1 MTFVQPDSLAKKP
14 DAIQKIVI
22 AGGGTAGWMAAA
34 ALSNALGK
42 ACEIHLVESAEIGTV
57 GVGEATIPHIQLF
70 NEILGLDENE
80 FMRKTQATFKLG
92 IEFVNWKQKGQS
104 YVHPFGT
111 YGDDIAAVPF
121 HHYWLKLFHAGLAP
135 DLEQFSLTTQAAYA
149 NKFMRSVDI
158 PDSPLSKLNYAF
170 QFDAGLY
177 AAFLRNYA
185 EQRGVKRIEGKIAQ
199 VKLRAHD
206 GFIESLLLESGLL
219 LEGDLFIDCTGFRGL
234 LIEQALQTG
243 YDDWS
248 QWLPCDRAIAVP
260 CAKAEVLTPYTRAT
274 AHTAGWQ
281 WRIPL
286 QHRIGNGHVYSSKFM
301 SDDEACAILLK
312 NLDGKAMAEPKQ
324 LGFKAGKRKK
334 MWVKNCVAIGLAS
347 GFMEPLE
354 STSIHLIQTA
364 IARLISLFPSRAFHQ
379 NEIDLFNQHGAYEY
393 ERIRDFLI
401 LHYKATERT
410 DSSFWNH
417 CREMEIPQYLQ
428 NKIALYQNSGR
439 IYRENDE
446 LFSVTSWLA
455 VFEGQGI
462 KARAYHPLVDNMNV
476 GELQTRMADYLKVLR
491 KCESL
496 IPTHSDYI
504 QQHCKSV

>member
-1 MTFVQPDSLAKKP
+1 MTFAQA

-22 AGGGTAGWMAAA
+22 AGGGTAGWMTAA

-42 ACEIHLVESAEIGTV
+42 TCEINLVESAEIGTV

-70 NEILGLDENE
+70 NEMLGVDEDE

-92 IEFVNWKQKGQS
+92 IEFVDWKQKGQR
-104 YVHPFGT
+104 YVHPFGS
-111 YGDDIAAVPF
+111 YGEDIAAVPF
-121 HHYWLKLFHAGLAP
+121 HHYWLKLSQAGMAP
-135 DLEQFSLTTQAAYA
+135 ALEEFSLTIQAAHA
-149 NKFMRSVDI
+149 NKFMRPVDI
-158 PDSPLSKLNYAF
+158 PDSPLSAFNYAF

-177 AAFLRNYA
+177 AAFLRDYA
-185 EQRGVKRIEGKIAQ
+185 EQRGVHRFEGKIAQ

-206 GFIESLLLESGLL
+206 GFIESLVLENGELMA
-219 LEGDLFIDCTGFRGL
+219 GDLFIDCTGFRGL
-234 LIEQALQTG
+234 LIEQALHTG

-260 CAKAEVLTPYTRAT
+260 CANADVLTPYTRAT
-274 AHTAGWQ
+274 AHAAGWQ

-286 QHRIGNGHVYSSKFM
+286 QHRIGNGHVYSSRFM

-312 NLDGKAMAEPKQ
+312 NLDGEPMAEPKQ
-324 LGFKAGKRKK
+324 LSFKAGRRKK

-364 IARLISLFPSRAFHQ
+364 IGRLISLFPSRAFHRR
-379 NEIDLFNQHGAYEY
+379 EIDFYNQSGAYEY

-401 LHYKATERT
+401 LHYKATERN
-410 DSSFWNH
+410 DSPFWDH
-417 CREMEIPQYLQ
+417 CRDMEIPQYLQ
-428 NKIALYQNSGR
+428 DKIDLYQNSGR

-446 LFSVTSWLA
+446 LFGVTSWLA

-462 KARAYHPLVDNMNV
+462 KARGYHPMVDN
-476 GELQTRMADYLKVLR
+476 LAIDDLKTRVADYQKVLR
-491 KCESL
+491 KCTSL
-496 IPTHSDYI
+496 MPAHIDYI
-504 QQHCKSV
+504 QQHCRSF

>member
-1 MTFVQPDSLAKKP
+1 MTFGQA

-22 AGGGTAGWMAAA
+22 AGGGTAGWMTAA
-34 ALSNALGK
+34 ALANALGK
-42 ACEIHLVESAEIGTV
+42 TCEIHLVESAEIGTV

-70 NEILGLDENE
+70 NEMLGVDEDE

-92 IEFVNWKQKGQS
+92 IDFVNWKQKGHR
-104 YVHPFGT
+104 YVHPFGS
-111 YGDDIAAVPF
+111 YGEDIAAVPF
-121 HHYWLKLFHAGLAP
+121 HHYWLKLSQAGIAP
-135 DLEQFSLTTQAAYA
+135 ALEEFSITIQAAYA
-149 NKFMRSVDI
+149 NKFMRPVDI
-158 PDSPLSKLNYAF
+158 PDSPLSAFNYAF

-177 AAFLRNYA
+177 AAFLRDYA
-185 EQRGVKRIEGKIAQ
+185 GQRGVQRFEGKIAQ

-206 GFIESLLLESGLL
+206 GFIESLALENGQLMSA
-219 LEGDLFIDCTGFRGL
+219 DLFIDCTGFRGL
-234 LIEQALQTG
+234 LIEQALNTG

-260 CAKAEVLTPYTRAT
+260 CANADVLTPYTRAT

-286 QHRIGNGHVYSSKFM
+286 QHRIGNGHVYSSRFM
-301 SDDEACAILLK
+301 SDDEACAILMK
-312 NLDGKAMAEPKQ
+312 NLDGEAMAEPKQ
-324 LGFKAGKRKK
+324 LRFKAGKRKK

-379 NEIDLFNQHGAYEY
+379 REIDFYNQHGAYEY

-401 LHYKATERT
+401 LHYKATERN
-410 DSSFWNH
+410 DSPFWDH
-417 CREMEIPQYLQ
+417 CRNMEIPQYLQ
-428 NKIALYQNSGR
+428 DKIDLYQNSGR

-446 LFSVTSWLA
+446 LFGVTSWLA

-462 KARAYHPLVDNMNV
+462 KARAYHPMVDKLAT
-476 GELQTRMADYLKVLR
+476 GEIQARVADYQKVLR
-491 KCESL
+491 KCTSL
-496 IPTHSDYI
+496 MPAHIDYI
-504 QQHCKSV
+504 QQHCRSF